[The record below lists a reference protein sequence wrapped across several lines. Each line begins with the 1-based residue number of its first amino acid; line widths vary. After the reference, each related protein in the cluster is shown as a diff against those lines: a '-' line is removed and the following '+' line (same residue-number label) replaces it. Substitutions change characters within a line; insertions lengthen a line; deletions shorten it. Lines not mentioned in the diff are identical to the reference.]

1 MDCQDWKP
9 VTFNTV
15 SNNQKKEA
23 AKKIHSKK
31 TNDDPEKVKM
41 EPPKQ
46 LGQLIACA
54 RTSKNLNQKQLAG
67 QLGISQQILS
77 RWESNREVPSNQ
89 EIAKIDKILGVKLP
103 RCKKVAI
110 EKDV

>member
-1 MDCQDWKP
+1 MDCQDWKQ
-9 VTFNTV
+9 VTFKTISTNE
-15 SNNQKKEA
+15 KKEA

-46 LGQLIACA
+46 LGQLIAFA
-54 RTSKNLNQKQLAG
+54 RCSKTLNQKQLAC

-77 RWESNREVPSNQ
+77 RWESNREVPSNL
-89 EIAKIDKILGVKLP
+89 EIAKINKLLGVKLP
-103 RCKKVAI
+103 KCKKVAI
-110 EKDV
+110 ERDI

>member
-1 MDCQDWKP
+1 MDCQDWKH

-15 SNNQKKEA
+15 SNNEKKEA

-31 TNDDPEKVKM
+31 TNNDPEKVKM

-46 LGQLIACA
+46 LGQLIATA

-67 QLGISQQILS
+67 QLGISPQILS